1 MGQIKDQTIRGTV
14 FSYLGVLLGFAI
26 SALLL
31 PALFSTGEI
40 GLINLLI
47 AYSALFAQFA
57 SLGFGNATAR
67 LFSWFRDENTKHH
80 GFTGLLL
87 LVAAVGFSLSMIAFV
102 LFRHRIAEPEG
113 ESSSLMREYLVF
125 LVPLI
130 FFNLLYL
137 LLDVYFKMLYRT
149 VIGTFLKEFLLRV
162 FILASILLYFIGLLD
177 FKGFI
182 TAYVIANCLPA
193 IILFAVLL
201 YEGGI
206 SWKPDWKFIDRNLAR
221 SLFSMSFF
229 GVTVGLSNVL
239 VLSVDRIMVEKMID
253 IKAVGVYSITF
264 FFGTLVVIPSRSL
277 RKIAGTL
284 LADAWKRN
292 DKAQIEDIYA
302 KSIVNQL
309 VIGTLIFVGLWSN
322 IHNVFELLPP
332 AYAPGK
338 WVIFFV
344 ALSGLIE
351 MSSGVS
357 EILVQTSSYYR
368 FSAVLNGL
376 FLLFI
381 ITFNFLFINAF
392 GLVGAAI
399 ANALSYLLANVI
411 RFWFIVKRIGLHPFR
426 LSNIKILLVGTIT
439 YGVFYF
445 LPVIKPFVIDIIV
458 RSVLIS
464 VFYLYLISSLGLSA
478 ELDVGLRRFRKKL
491 SNFIRQSSHE

>member
-206 SWKPDWKFIDRNLAR
+206 SWKPDWRFIDRNLVR

-411 RFWFIVKRIGLHPFR
+411 RYAFIYKRMQIRPFAF
-426 LSNIKILLVGTIT
+426 SNVMIVVTGIAVFFVFQLLPA
-439 YGVFYF
+439 
-445 LPVIKPFVIDIIV
+445 LKPYPIDILV
-458 RSVLIS
+458 RSSLITLVFLVLI
-464 VFYLYLISSLGLSA
+464 YLQ
-478 ELDVGLRRFRKKL
+478 KL
-491 SNFIRQSSHE
+491 SVDMNSTFKVLFDKYLKKYF